1 MTPIPDPYYNHLD
14 VPSANDKVNECS
26 TSTSTNIEVQMDSIS
41 EINQTVSLSESS
53 LNANYSK
60 SINSS
65 KTDSLEN
72 NLSEQL
78 IDLYIEQRQSLNASV
93 HFDKIAVTASNQK
106 TILLSS
112 KGLKQGIHEWHIEL
126 WSVDVDL
133 QEIGV
138 IGTDDIDRIPVSDF
152 GAMDTAR
159 FKSRAVYGN
168 EIGTGKLYYGSLDE
182 DGKARCMRDLRSFF
196 KTGWTVGSVITVKLD
211 LNKWRIKFL
220 LNGESVR
227 YTMSLEPKKE
237 YFPMISFSGNCK
249 YFLH

>member
-1 MTPIPDPYYNHLD
+1 MQELD
-14 VPSANDKVNECS
+14 EVNSMLTQIS
-26 TSTSTNIEVQMDSIS
+26 TSTEGMTTNNSF
-41 EINQTVSLSESS
+41 NKR
-53 LNANYSK
+53 SK
-60 SINSS
+60 
-65 KTDSLEN
+65 
-72 NLSEQL
+72 EQL
-78 IDLYIEQRQSLNASV
+78 IDLYIEQRQSSNPSV

-168 EIGTGKLYYGSLDE
+168 ETGTDKLYYGSWNA
-182 DGKARCMRDLRSFF
+182 DGRTRCMRDLQPFF

-227 YTMSLEPKKE
+227 YTMSVEPKKE
-237 YFPMISFSGNCK
+237 YFPIISFSGNCK
-249 YFLH
+249 FFLH